1 MFIDQPFREVRGTLK
16 TQNENF
22 ATAIGALAA
31 LASLVELATT
41 PKPGLVDF
49 HSQGAHGDMDWTLF
63 VLSASALAPYWQDQV
78 MEGMKHRETEPYRD
92 LYAKLKARGLEM
104 EYAMFEATGGVNTHK
119 GLIFSLSLLTGAS
132 GVCLN
137 EDDCSAKHI
146 CLRSSEIASPHMA
159 EEFERIR
166 VRGADKE
173 SGDSLS
179 NGEKIFLEHGIGG
192 IRKEAMKGFPSLLH
206 GLAVYEDAVADG
218 ASGNDAALS
227 ALLGIMSVC
236 EDTNVINR
244 AGVDFWRGEY
254 MERVKDAKK
263 KFDPLNPSNYEP
275 LIELDKLLVERG
287 VSPGGAADL
296 LACTLFLYR
305 SKMSDNNQ

>member
-31 LASLVELATT
+31 MASLVELATA

-49 HSQGAHGDMDWTLF
+49 QSHGAHGDMDWTLF
-63 VLSASALAPYWQDQV
+63 ALSASALAPYWQNQV
-78 MEGMKHRETEPYRD
+78 MEGMKCRETSPYSD
-92 LYAKLKARGLEM
+92 LYAKLKARGAEM
-104 EYAMFEATGGVNTHK
+104 EDAMFEATGGINTHK
-119 GLIFSLSLLTGAS
+119 GLIFSLSLLAGAS

-137 EDDCSAKHI
+137 EGDCSAKRI
-146 CLRSSEIASPHMA
+146 CLRSAEIVSPHMA
-159 EEFERIR
+159 EEFEKIR

-173 SGDSLS
+173 SGNSLS
-179 NGEKIFLEHGIGG
+179 NGEKIFLRYGIGG
-192 IRKEAMKGFPSLLH
+192 IRKEAMNGFPSLLR

-218 ASGNDAALS
+218 ARGNDAALS
-227 ALLGIMSVC
+227 ALLSIMLVC

-254 MERVKDAKK
+254 MERVKDAKR
-263 KFDPLNPSNYEP
+263 KFDPFSPSNYEP
-275 LIELDKLLVERG
+275 LIDLDRFLVERSA
-287 VSPGGAADL
+287 SPGGAADL